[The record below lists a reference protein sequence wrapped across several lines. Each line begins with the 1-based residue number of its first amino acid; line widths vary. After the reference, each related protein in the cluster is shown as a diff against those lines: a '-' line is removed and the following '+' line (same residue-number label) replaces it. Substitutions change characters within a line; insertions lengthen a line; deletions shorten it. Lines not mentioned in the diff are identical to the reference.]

1 VLGGVCVLILAFCP
15 AAGCDLVALVI
26 AVFPANIHMALNP
39 DLFPEIASNLLYVR
53 LNLEFIFIYWA
64 YSATRSLMSVVL
76 DANT

>member
-15 AAGCDLVALVI
+15 AAGWDLVALVI

-64 YSATRSLMSVVL
+64 CSAMRSLMSVVL